1 MRKSI
6 HKGRFATSAAVL
18 AAAMV
23 VALPAHDA
31 SARGNG
37 WQYLDFPSYDAACGD
52 TVVHVSGVSQEYY
65 RETTLPDGRVQLQV
79 TGSLVVTYAT
89 DAGASVTV
97 NSSGPGYL
105 LISSDGVQQVV
116 AHGRN
121 SFTFSAEQ
129 AETLG
134 VPQISVSAGPFDVT
148 WHTDG
153 TVSGHLGTIIRDVC
167 AELT

>member
-1 MRKSI
+1 MRTSI
-6 HKGRFATSAAVL
+6 HKGGFAISAAVL

-23 VALPAHDA
+23 VTLPGYDV

-37 WQYLDFPSYDAACGD
+37 WQYLDFASYDAACGA
-52 TVVHVSGVSQEYY
+52 TTVHVSGVSQEYY
-65 RETTLPDGRVQLQV
+65 RETTLPDGTVQWQV
-79 TGSLVVTYAT
+79 TGSLYVTYET
-89 DAGASVTV
+89 DQKSMTV
-97 NSSGPGYL
+97 NSSGPGHL
-105 LISSDGVQQVV
+105 LVYPDGVVEVV

-134 VPQISVSAGPFDVT
+134 VPQISVSAGPFDVK

-153 TVSGHLGTIIRDVC
+153 TVSGHLGTIILDVC

>member
-1 MRKSI
+1 MGKSI
-6 HKGRFATSAAVL
+6 HKGRFTASAAVL

-23 VALPAHDA
+23 VTLPAYDV

-37 WQYLDFPSYDAACGD
+37 WQYLDFASYDAACGP
-52 TVVHVSGVSQEYY
+52 TTVHVSGVSQEYY
-65 RETTLPDGRVQLQV
+65 RETTLPDGTVEWQV
-79 TGSLVVTYAT
+79 TGSLYVTYET
-89 DAGASVTV
+89 DEKSITV
-97 NSSGPGYL
+97 NSSGPGHL
-105 LISSDGVQQVV
+105 LVFPDGVVEVV

-134 VPQISVSAGPFDVT
+134 VPQISVSAGPFDVK